1 MNLTLH
7 LAAWDLRYLRPYLGL
22 WLGLVVLQAALIVSH
37 VGLSGPLFPPDAEI
51 SSEVREVLLALLTW
65 LVAVLKICLLAVL
78 VARLVHKDP
87 TVGDTAFWLS
97 RPLSR
102 VRLLAGK
109 SLFLLLAVILPSLL
123 VEAVL
128 LLICGVTPQDTL
140 RSAPQIL
147 LLTLLA
153 VAPLTLLAAVTTNL
167 ARTSLLGVLVFL
179 GLAVLVTLL
188 LVWRASRRALGSDF
202 VSDFGLGLGLPGAS
216 LVLVATALIVIA
228 HQYLTQRTVGSR
240 VLLFSGVALT
250 SWFLAS
256 WSLHTMTKGLVPGDD
271 PGIPDAARIG
281 ASIERH
287 SLSLARARVVEP
299 RFGPPFGATEAGSI
313 LLKGTIA
320 LDPHPPGA
328 LATPVQI
335 SARLRS
341 RFGASVSTPF
351 LSSKREWD
359 HVPSNLLKPPI
370 DHGEAALLARLP
382 RDAVWL
388 FRLSESDYE
397 RYRGVPLVYSGRVTF
412 LVQRP
417 EVAAL
422 PLVEGVWLDRGSD
435 HTRILGIGRRRGS
448 LTVWLSET
456 RHRLRGEDETE
467 TRWFLVNRSRG
478 EALPGGSLDST
489 AISNPP
495 LLSGILP
502 MLEVRRSRLRFVPP
516 PDGVEMDAAWIEGAE
531 LVRLETSDLGR
542 FSKWIRVENLVLDQV
557 GALPPAPPFELDD

>member
-7 LAAWDLRYLRPYLGL
+7 LAAWDLRYLRSYLGL

-37 VGLSGPLFPPDAEI
+37 VGLSGPLFPPDADI
-51 SSEVREVLLALLTW
+51 SSEVREVLLALLIW

-140 RSAPQIL
+140 RSVPQIL
-147 LLTLLA
+147 FLTLLA
-153 VAPLTLLAAVTTNL
+153 VASLTMLAAVTTNL

-188 LVWRASRRALGSDF
+188 LAWRAIRRVLVSDF
-202 VSDFGLGLGLPGAS
+202 VSDFGIGLPGAS

-228 HQYLTQRTVGSR
+228 HQYLTRRTVGSR
-240 VLLFSGVALT
+240 VLLFSGVALA

-287 SLSLARARVVEP
+287 SLSLARARIVEP

-320 LDPHPPGA
+320 LDPLPPGA

-351 LSSKREWD
+351 LSFRREWEP
-359 HVPSNLLKPPI
+359 VPSNPLKPPI

-422 PLVEGVWLDRGSD
+422 PLVEGARLKRGSD

-456 RHRLRGEDETE
+456 RHRLRGEGETE

-478 EALPGGSLDST
+478 EALPGGTLDST

-502 MLEVRRSRLRFVPP
+502 MLEARRSRLGFVPP

-542 FSKWIRVENLVLDQV
+542 FSKWIRMEGLLLDQV